1 MDMGQMIMQNLTAN
15 NPVVAQVMRMKNS
28 GMSPQQALQELSKQF
43 PQMQAMQNGAGIN
56 QIGMNMLREA
66 GLDPSNS
73 ITQANNLMK

>member
-1 MDMGQMIMQNLTAN
+1 MDMGQMLMQNLTAN

-66 GLDPSNS
+66 GIDPNKF

>member
-1 MDMGQMIMQNLTAN
+1 MDMGQMLMQNLTVN

-66 GLDPSNS
+66 GLDPFKF